1 MNSSYEEKSPIS
13 YENMIYFFHLI
24 VIVPL
29 IFYITMGKSPA
40 SNALSALMMLGVFT
54 LLYHGT
60 KLIMNLA
67 EYYKSRK

>member
-13 YENMIYFFHLI
+13 YGNMIYFFHLI

-29 IFYITMGKSPA
+29 IFYITMGKSPG

-60 KLIMNLA
+60 KLLMNLT